1 MRSRSESFLY
11 REPKNK
17 EELLEQIQSWRVMD
31 VVNYKDKKR
40 RIMILRAK
48 IKELIHKHQVGETV
62 LEAYPVGADY
72 K

>member
-1 MRSRSESFLY
+1 
-11 REPKNK
+11 
-17 EELLEQIQSWRVMD
+17 LEQIQSWRVMD